1 MVNAIR
7 IHEYGGT
14 DKMKWEP
21 VEVGAPGPGQIR
33 VKHRAV
39 GFNYIDTYF
48 RSGLYKFPSLPAIL
62 GSEASGDVVAVGD
75 GVTELKV
82 GDRIAYANP
91 LGAYVEERVMPF
103 ERAVKLPD
111 SVDYKTA
118 AAMMLQGMTV
128 RYLLRET
135 YKVGPGTVM
144 LLHAAAGGVGLIAC
158 QWAKHLGATII
169 GTVGD
174 EDKAKLAK
182 EHGCSYVINYRKE
195 DFVARVK
202 EITSGKL
209 CDVVYD
215 SVGKDTFPGS
225 LDCIKPLGLWVS
237 FGNSSGP
244 VPPFDIGILNTKGSL
259 YATRPTLFTYTATR
273 QTLLAN
279 ANDLFDLVGSRHRQD
294 RGQPD
299 LCAEGRGASPSRR
312 AGSQDDGIDGAVAI
326 GGAGGCLQRGFAMAA
341 AVLRVTRTLPAALP
355 REALTARPA
364 SAE

>member
-14 DKMKWEP
+14 DKMRWEP
-21 VEVGAPGPGQIR
+21 VEVGTPGPGQIR

-174 EDKAKLAK
+174 EEKAKLAK
-182 EHGCSYVINYRKE
+182 AHGCNYVINYRKE

-202 EITSGKL
+202 EITERQAVRRRLRFRRQGHVPRL
-209 CDVVYD
+209 ARLHQAAG
-215 SVGKDTFPGS
+215 SVGVVRQLVRPGAAVRYRH
-225 LDCIKPLGLWVS
+225 PQHQGLALRDAADAVHLHRDATDPARQRQRTVR
-237 FGNSSGP
+237 SGR
-244 VPPFDIGILNTKGSL
+244 
-259 YATRPTLFTYTATR
+259 A
-273 QTLLAN
+273 
-279 ANDLFDLVGSRHRQD
+279 RHRQD
-294 RGQPD
+294 RSQPD
-299 LCAEGRGASPSRR
+299 VCAG
-312 AGSQDDGIDGAVAI
+312 
-326 GGAGGCLQRGFAMAA
+326 
-341 AVLRVTRTLPAALP
+341 
-355 REALTARPA
+355 
-364 SAE
+364 